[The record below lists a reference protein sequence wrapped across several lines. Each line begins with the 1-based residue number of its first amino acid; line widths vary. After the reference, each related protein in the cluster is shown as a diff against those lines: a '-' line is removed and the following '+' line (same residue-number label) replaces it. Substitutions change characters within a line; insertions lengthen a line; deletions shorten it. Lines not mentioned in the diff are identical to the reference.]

1 MPRNYTDI
9 KPQRPYANAVSTKAY
24 NKRKFSKNQDRKSK
38 EAMKKVM
45 KLLAVERKVF
55 TIITV
60 SNNPLGQIQ
69 GLSATSFD
77 SGHIAEPMDLNV
89 AQGVTGSTRIGD
101 RVHITGFKCLLQAV
115 QQTGGGQPI
124 KFTVYFVL
132 NKGSPISGG
141 NLDSQLV
148 ANMWENN
155 QFTDQGYPIYD
166 SNSLLNIDYMNRFS
180 ILCKKTFRVKA
191 DNITNQV
198 MSTQG
203 QIGYKFKKPLL
214 ITYDNTSTAINQN
227 QIVMVVLADSG
238 NSTTTAVTANNG
250 GIVVSTASSGLLF
263 NSNTR
268 FYFSDM

>member
-1 MPRNYTDI
+1 MPRNYQDI
-9 KPQRPYANAVSTKAY
+9 KPQRPYANAVSTKRY
-24 NKRKFSKNQDRKSK
+24 LKGKFSKNQDRKSK

-55 TIITV
+55 TIVTT

-77 SGHIAEPMDLNV
+77 SGHIVEPMDLNV

-101 RVHITGFKCLLQAV
+101 RVHITGFMCLLQAV

-141 NLDSQLV
+141 NLDAQLV

-155 QFTDQGYPIYD
+155 QFTDQGYPVYD
-166 SNSLLNIDYMNRFS
+166 ANSLLNIDYMNRFRV
-180 ILCKKTFRVKA
+180 LCKKTFRVKA
-191 DNITNQV
+191 DNF
-198 MSTQG
+198 STQKMSIQG
-203 QIGYKFKKPLL
+203 KIGYKFKQPLL
-214 ITYDNTSTAINQN
+214 ITYDNTSTAVNQN

-238 NSTTTAVTANNG
+238 NSTATAVTSNNQ
-250 GIVVSTASSGLLF
+250 GIVESTANSGLLF